1 MITLSYSLWQTIS
14 PSEWREQMPWD
25 FVQFIPITL
34 TLVLKISCLP
44 IVETD
49 TSRLCFRMLMNYS
62 QVTIRLFTYVIEA
75 RIIDVDVLES
85 HHHFV
90 VHHPLYYYYHINVP
104 SPLSLLTTLKLGC
117 ITWNITTFSWK
128 RYKYLITSWLVYCIP
143 PRVAKK

>member
-1 MITLSYSLWQTIS
+1 
-14 PSEWREQMPWD
+14 
-25 FVQFIPITL
+25 
-34 TLVLKISCLP
+34 
-44 IVETD
+44 
-49 TSRLCFRMLMNYS
+49 MLMNYS

-117 ITWNITTFSWK
+117 IT
-128 RYKYLITSWLVYCIP
+128 
-143 PRVAKK
+143 